1 MTIPANEKKYIRGI
15 LGLRIE
21 MLRKQKKW
29 SQEDLAEKLGIER
42 TSVTNIEA
50 GRQGVSVERL
60 IELAGIFKVRP
71 ASLLKGIND

>member
-1 MTIPANEKKYIRGI
+1 MTINANEKKYIRGI

-21 MLRKQKKW
+21 MHRKQKNW
-29 SQEDLAEKLGIER
+29 SQEDLAERLGIER

-60 IELAGIFKVRP
+60 IELAGLFKVRP

>member
-1 MTIPANEKKYIRGI
+1 MSLTATEKKYIRGI

-29 SQEDLAEKLGIER
+29 SQEDLANKLGIER

-60 IELAGIFKVRP
+60 IELAQIFKVRP
-71 ASLLKGIND
+71 ATMLKGIND